1 MFRFV
6 HEMKTGDR
14 VIYPRK
20 IDRTLLWGEITTP
33 YIYDRAHN
41 PYFPHR
47 RGVRWLNSLSRD
59 AFSQGALYELGS
71 TLTLFELRNFAAE
84 FVRRFEPPT
93 GAAGDKFPSVS
104 DDDTQARVARD
115 IAETTRDFISK
126 KIKTDLKGYPLE
138 PFVAELFRAMGY
150 NAHATRAV
158 RDDGVDVTAHRDELG
173 IEPPILKIQV
183 KAHEANVGS
192 DLVKAFYAMI
202 HERDVGIFITTG
214 GFTVAAQ
221 DFARTKGNLKLVDG
235 VEFVGLIEK
244 YYDGLDLKFRK
255 QIPLRRVLVPDVTT
269 DS

>member
-1 MFRFV
+1 M
-6 HEMKTGDR
+6 
-14 VIYPRK
+14 
-20 IDRTLLWGEITTP
+20 
-33 YIYDRAHN
+33 
-41 PYFPHR
+41 
-47 RGVRWLNSLSRD
+47 
-59 AFSQGALYELGS
+59 
-71 TLTLFELRNFAAE
+71 
-84 FVRRFEPPT
+84 
-93 GAAGDKFPSVS
+93 S

-126 KIKTDLKGYPLE
+126 KIKTDLKGYALE
-138 PFVAELFRAMGY
+138 PFVADLFRAMGY
-150 NAHATRAV
+150 NAHATRAM
-158 RDDGVDVTAHRDELG
+158 RDDGIDVTAHRDELG

-183 KAHEANVGS
+183 KAHEANVSS

-255 QIPLRRVLVPDVTT
+255 QIPLRRMLVPDVPSLWTAEKEKGRDQPGLQENRCISVLNLPWT
-269 DS
+269 